1 MSSSDR
7 LNPQQLQMFMPAGE
21 LKSLPSAQVWMG
33 HSWEQILLESRDRR
47 PYHRGGATTTPPPE
61 GSPTLYEDIRDKG
74 VSEPVDISRDPEGAP
89 MLRHGH
95 HRVAVSADIDPKR
108 EIPVKHYGLDPAFPG
123 GTSR

>member
-7 LNPQQLQMFMPAGE
+7 LNHQQLQMFMPAGE

-33 HSWEQILLESRDRR
+33 HSWEQILLEAQSRNPAWRSSWED
-47 PYHRGGATTTPPPE
+47 PVDI
-61 GSPTLYEDIRDKG
+61 TLHEDIRDKG
-74 VSEPVDISRDPEGAP
+74 VIEPVDISRNPEGEP

-95 HRVAVSADIDPKR
+95 HRVAASADIDPKR

-123 GTSR
+123 GKV